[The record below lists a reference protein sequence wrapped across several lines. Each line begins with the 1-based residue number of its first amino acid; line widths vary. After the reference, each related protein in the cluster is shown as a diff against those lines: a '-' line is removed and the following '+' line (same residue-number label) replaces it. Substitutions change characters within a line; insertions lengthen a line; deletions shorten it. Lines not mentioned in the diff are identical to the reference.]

1 MNVKRIGLL
10 IGDENDWPSVFEA
23 LGRRMDG
30 AFSYRRKKYRM
41 EVERVRIHPF
51 SLNSPTRY
59 DLVIDRLAYW
69 HLNPREWLKKVAL
82 VNKVYLLNNPFTF
95 QSMEK
100 HSAYCAMI
108 RYGLPIPE
116 TYLIPTKAGPDTE
129 KYRITASRYHDLFDL
144 PAIAGQLGYP
154 LYMKPFDGGGWR
166 DVSRIDNED
175 QLMEAYDRSGSTQM
189 HLQKGLDGFD
199 VFTRSLGIGPQV
211 ITMRYDP
218 GQPMHGRYQIDHSF
232 LDAEKGRQ
240 ARQMTKIINA
250 TFRWDFNS
258 CEAILKDGTLWAIDF
273 ANACPDIAL
282 TSLHYYF
289 PWAIKSL
296 YAWSTFCTVTGRQ
309 MRISMDLHKYFKI
322 ADSDLPFAEK
332 LDAYEALA
340 DKHYEKDRFEEFK
353 EQNLGDLDEVMWEL
367 VRSPEFDAIL
377 VETVRTTFPA
387 HEHDHFIA
395 HYRGIMDHWVAA
407 NHD

>member
-1 MNVKRIGLL
+1 
-10 IGDENDWPSVFEA
+10 
-23 LGRRMDG
+23 
-30 AFSYRRKKYRM
+30 
-41 EVERVRIHPF
+41 
-51 SLNSPTRY
+51 
-59 DLVIDRLAYW
+59 
-69 HLNPREWLKKVAL
+69 
-82 VNKVYLLNNPFTF
+82 
-95 QSMEK
+95 
-100 HSAYCAMI
+100 
-108 RYGLPIPE
+108 
-116 TYLIPTKAGPDTE
+116 
-129 KYRITASRYHDLFDL
+129 
-144 PAIAGQLGYP
+144 
-154 LYMKPFDGGGWR
+154 
-166 DVSRIDNED
+166 
-175 QLMEAYDRSGSTQM
+175 M